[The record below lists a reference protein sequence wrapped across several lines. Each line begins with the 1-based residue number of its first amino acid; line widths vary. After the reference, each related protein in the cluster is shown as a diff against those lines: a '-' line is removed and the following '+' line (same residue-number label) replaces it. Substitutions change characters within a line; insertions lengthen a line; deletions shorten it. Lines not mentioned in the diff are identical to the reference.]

1 MLNGGINMTTVLIQD
16 KNFEIKDT
24 LLVKEYSRLM
34 DRLKFIVDIQDKIKN
49 ATEQDLMALNSQVQ
63 TITSEDWTFA
73 RNVVKRC
80 YGLTDEV
87 IDAIHNVDMLYL
99 FDEVRKES
107 SILKKK

>member
-1 MLNGGINMTTVLIQD
+1 MSDSELDMTTVLIQD

-34 DRLKFIVDIQDKIKN
+34 DRLKFIVDIQDRVKN
-49 ATEQDLMALNSQVQ
+49 ASEQDLMALNSHVQ

-80 YGLTDEV
+80 YGLTDEEV
-87 IDAIHNVDMLYL
+87 DIIHNVDMLYL